1 MNNQL
6 LQYSVS
12 VILRHQLPSGAY
24 PACPTMPDYQFC
36 WFRDSSFIAH
46 SMLLYGESQSAGAF
60 HSWAARTILH
70 FEPAARHAMA
80 DFKDAKA
87 PNHHEILRAR
97 YTYEGGKGPDE
108 WPEFQLDGLGTW
120 LWALKAY
127 ADAGNTLTDEMRH
140 AAAFVADYLAVL
152 WPSPCH
158 DLWEEAGDRVHT
170 YTLAA
175 IYGGLQAAA
184 DLLRRPDLQTAAE
197 AVRAYVLHKLVTA
210 DGRFMKSVGN
220 PIVDASLL
228 GLATPYRLVAP
239 GDPLMV
245 ATVKQIETDIYAAGF
260 GVHRYRGDVYYGGG
274 AWLLL
279 AAWLGWYDSEVGNIS
294 RTAQILSDIEHHATV
309 SRDLPE
315 QVVPPM
321 LADASHYD
329 YWVKVR
335 GPIAT
340 PLLWSHAMYLITA
353 HALQGRAATR

>member
-1 MNNQL
+1 MSNL
-6 LQYSVS
+6 IATSLQ
-12 VILRHQLPSGAY
+12 VILRHQQPSGAY

-36 WFRDSSFIAH
+36 WFRDSSYIAH
-46 SMLLYGESQSAGAF
+46 AMLLYGENASATAFNTWAALTILQYEAGA
-60 HSWAARTILH
+60 R
-70 FEPAARHAMA
+70 RAMA
-80 DFKDAKA
+80 DFSAGKA
-87 PNHHEILRAR
+87 PNPHEILRAR
-97 YTYEGGKGPDE
+97 YTYDGGKGPDE

-127 ADAGNTLTDEMRH
+127 ADAGNKLSADVQR
-140 AAAFVADYLAVL
+140 AANFVADYLTVF

-158 DLWEEAGDRVHT
+158 DLWEESGDRVHT

-184 DLLRRPDLQTAAE
+184 DLLKRPELCTTAE
-197 AVRAYVLHKLVTA
+197 AIKAYALKNMVSN
-210 DGRFMKSVGN
+210 GRFIKSIGN

-228 GLATPYRLVAP
+228 GLSTPYRLVEP
-239 GDPLMV
+239 DDPLMA
-245 ATVKQIETDIYAAGF
+245 ATIKQIEAGIYAAGF

-279 AAWLGWYDSEVGNIS
+279 EAWLGWYDCEVDNTT
-294 RTAQILSDIEHHATV
+294 RTQTILADIERHATE
-309 SRDLPE
+309 SGDLPE

-321 LADASHYD
+321 LADVSHYD

-335 GPIAT
+335 GTIAT

-353 HALQGRAATR
+353 HALQAKLADVT

>member
-1 MNNQL
+1 MSNL
-6 LQYSVS
+6 VDYSRQ

-46 SMLLYGESQSAGAF
+46 AMLISGETASAEAF
-60 HSWAARTILH
+60 HTWAALTVLH
-70 FEPAARHAMA
+70 YEDNARRAMA
-80 DFKDAKA
+80 DFSAGRK
-87 PNHHEILRAR
+87 PNPHDILRAR
-97 YTYEGGKGPDE
+97 YTYDGGKGPDE

-120 LWALKAY
+120 LWALKAFN
-127 ADAGNTLTDEMRH
+127 DAGNLLNADVQR
-140 AAAFVADYLAVL
+140 AAHFVADYLSVL
-152 WPSPCH
+152 WPSACH

-170 YTLAA
+170 YTVAA

-184 DLLRRPDLQTAAE
+184 DFLKRPELCTVAE
-197 AVRAYVLHKLVTA
+197 SIKTYIMSNMVSG
-210 DGRFMKSVGN
+210 GRFIKSVGN

-228 GLATPYRLVAP
+228 GLATPYRLVEP
-239 GDPLMV
+239 DDPLMV
-245 ATVKQIETDIYAAGF
+245 ATVKQIEADIHAVGF

-279 AAWLGWYDSEVGNIS
+279 LAWLGWYDTEVGNIDRAES
-294 RTAQILSDIEHHATV
+294 ILADIERQAT
-309 SRDLPE
+309 SSGDLPE

-321 LADASHYD
+321 LADVSNYD

-335 GPIAT
+335 GTIAT

-353 HALQGRAATR
+353 HAVQQAAIKLQ